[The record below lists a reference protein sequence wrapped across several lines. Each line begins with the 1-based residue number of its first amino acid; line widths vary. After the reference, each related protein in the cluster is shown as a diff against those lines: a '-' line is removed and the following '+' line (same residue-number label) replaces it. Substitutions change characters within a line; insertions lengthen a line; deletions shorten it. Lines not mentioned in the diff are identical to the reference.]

1 MNRYNV
7 IGIMSGTSLDGLDI
21 CYASFIENTHW
32 KFEINYASTIEL
44 PIELKKTLQKAI
56 SLDGLNLSLLNNSMG
71 DFIGD
76 SVNHFISLNKIEK
89 KEVDFISSHGHTI
102 FHQPEKQLTL
112 QIGNGANISSKTALP
127 VVCDFRTSD
136 IALKGNGAPLVP
148 IGDQLL
154 FPQYHAC
161 VNLGGISNIS
171 YLKNNKRIAYDI
183 CPVNMVLNRLANE
196 LGKEYDKSGEIAKS
210 GKLNIELLKQ
220 LNALSY
226 YKMSSPKSLGYEWV
240 NDNIFSLLKNS
251 DIPTKELLRTIIEH
265 IAFQISKHLTPC
277 EKVLFTGGGTHNTFL
292 MERIKGLS
300 NSEII
305 IPNKE
310 IIDFKEAV
318 IFAFLGVLRWKNK
331 VNTLKSVTGSNFDNI
346 GGCIYNS
353 LSL

>member
-102 FHQPEKQLTL
+102 FHQPKKQLSL

-136 IALKGNGAPLVP
+136 IALNGNGAPLVP
-148 IGDQLL
+148 IGDQFL
-154 FPQYHAC
+154 FSQYDSC

-171 YLKNNKRIAYDI
+171 YNKNSIRIAYDI
-183 CPVNMVLNRLANE
+183 CPVNMVLNYLANK
-196 LGKEYDKSGEIAKS
+196 LSIEYDKDGKISES
-210 GKLNIELLKQ
+210 GKINAELLNQ
-220 LNALSY
+220 LNKLSY
-226 YKMSSPKSLGYEWV
+226 FNENPPKSLGYEWV
-240 NDNIFSLLKNS
+240 NENVFPLLENKRITTP
-251 DIPTKELLRTIIEH
+251 DLLRTFTEH
-265 IAFQISKHLTPC
+265 IAHQISINIPKG
-277 EKVLFTGGGTHNTFL
+277 KSLFTGGGTHNTFL

-310 IIDFKEAV
+310 IIDFKEAL